1 MLPINLRCGIQ
12 KKCTK
17 NDFVTQKC
25 IQPEKKFQGLTP
37 SEILQKV
44 ALGIWCDRFLIMELQ
59 LFRFQ
64 IYFNSRNATKV
75 LNIKH
80 FSRKRLSMFV
90 ISTFDKNGIL
100 LAKNLTGVLVHSLSL
115 QIYLFQCLSDFSF
128 STNYTDVEFS
138 LIW

>member
-1 MLPINLRCGIQ
+1 MYLAR
-12 KKCTK
+12 
-17 NDFVTQKC
+17 
-25 IQPEKKFQGLTP
+25 KKFQGLTP

-80 FSRKRLSMFV
+80 FDRKRLPE
-90 ISTFDKNGIL
+90 ISIKAFYKNDIIPVKL
-100 LAKNLTGVLVHSLSL
+100 
-115 QIYLFQCLSDFSF
+115 
-128 STNYTDVEFS
+128 
-138 LIW
+138 